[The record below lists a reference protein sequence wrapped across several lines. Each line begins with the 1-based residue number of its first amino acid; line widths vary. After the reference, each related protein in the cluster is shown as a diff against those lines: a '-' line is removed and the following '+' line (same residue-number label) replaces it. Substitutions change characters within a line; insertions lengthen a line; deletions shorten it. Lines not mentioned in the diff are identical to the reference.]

1 MFRFICKYT
10 PFLKRG
16 FICVLTLLLLVS
28 CFVKPVS
35 VKAIAFADPATAAL
49 LSWYIGSGFISD
61 SMEDLAAVLAEFIG
75 KLKSGFSDIYD
86 QDYTLQFLLDLAK
99 YGNRSSF
106 VLRENESKL
115 LKSLAMLIINKGLLY
130 GKISHKDVDLEKDD
144 LKEEEI
150 PFVEHDVPLYVPNE
164 VYLQNALTIEQAQVL
179 YKGFETGMAALSA
192 DLSYQF
198 QLLNISLGHR
208 MQLLREYIHD
218 MNDYLGWKIEDVG
231 QILKNTRSQLSTDIT
246 DLRESLASKI
256 AHLDQVVVNFRTQ
269 VNDSIEHLEQVVVN
283 FRIQVNDSIVLL
295 KNTFNSRL
303 VELKTSV
310 EALPKQLGNVIS
322 DQFDSLQLSIEH
334 LTETFP
340 ALQQRLDQILEKIPV
355 YEDIEII
362 KKPVIFED
370 SMLQAGL
377 VEDSLINNTND
388 GKDNTIVIIGQG
400 KDLITKYRSAF
411 LAIGFV
417 LTKFLSV
424 PVIGDLVLFGFA
436 LGIFALLVNLGN
448 TIVSKSSGS
457 SAKSNYNIK
466 LKGG

>member
-310 EALPKQLGNVIS
+310 EAL
-322 DQFDSLQLSIEH
+322 
-334 LTETFP
+334 
-340 ALQQRLDQILEKIPV
+340 R
-355 YEDIEII
+355 
-362 KKPVIFED
+362 
-370 SMLQAGL
+370 
-377 VEDSLINNTND
+377 
-388 GKDNTIVIIGQG
+388 
-400 KDLITKYRSAF
+400 
-411 LAIGFV
+411 
-417 LTKFLSV
+417 
-424 PVIGDLVLFGFA
+424 
-436 LGIFALLVNLGN
+436 
-448 TIVSKSSGS
+448 
-457 SAKSNYNIK
+457 K
-466 LKGG
+466 LN